1 LGIEKNEYFLMSP
14 KKRDENGC
22 NQREEAKYDATDLTR
37 TLEDH
42 IIEFDEWRSEWA
54 RHREEAKL
62 AMHRI
67 ALIEPSLKTIAD
79 NIGHLKCLPEIQQQI
94 TVMNVGLTSQNSAL
108 IGQADKLIGPAQR
121 AQTGIQ
127 NLLSTLLLIAAA
139 IFIIILLRETDK
151 GFKAGPFEMTQG
163 HKSTINEQ
171 K

>member
-1 LGIEKNEYFLMSP
+1 MPP
-14 KKRDENGC
+14 KRREENGC
-22 NQREEAKYDATDLTR
+22 RPREETKCNASDLER
-37 TLEDH
+37 TLADH
-42 IIEFDEWRSEWA
+42 IGEFDEWRTEWV

-67 ALIEPSLKTIAD
+67 GMIEPSLKAIAE

-94 TVMNVGLTSQNSAL
+94 TVMNVGLTAQNTAL
-108 IGQADKLIGPAQR
+108 IGQADKLISPGQK

-127 NLLSTLLLIAAA
+127 NLLAILVLISGIIVA
-139 IFIIILLRETDK
+139 IILLRETEK

-163 HKSTINEQ
+163 QKSSPHEA